1 MLYKRIR
8 EILEASPHLTQKG
21 LAEFM
26 GLDPAAVNRMLHGR
40 RNIMAQEIPLI
51 EQYLGQKISLG
62 GGDYPQASVLRGP
75 GVSDVAAAR
84 LSPVP
89 DLRAFENISLL
100 GRDMN
105 RVSPLDWVP
114 RHPRQVGLP
123 DAFAFFVED
132 DDMAPRFERGNIA
145 YIHPRR
151 PPVVGQDVLLVFH
164 SGDVF
169 LARLDGENKDEFIL
183 RRFAQPMKATVRK
196 TAVKQLFPVVGV
208 GF

>member
-1 MLYKRIR
+1 MLHKRIR

-26 GLDPAAVNRMLHGR
+26 GLDPAAVNRLLHGR

-51 EQYLGQKISLG
+51 EQYLGQKIRLDND
-62 GGDYPQASVLRGP
+62 DYPQPAAARAS

-84 LSPVP
+84 LSPAP
-89 DLRAFENISLL
+89 DLRAFDTIPVL

-105 RVSPLDWVP
+105 HTAPLDWTQ
-114 RHPRQVGLP
+114 RHPRQAGLP
-123 DAFAFFVED
+123 GAFAFFVD
-132 DDMAPRFERGNIA
+132 NDDMAPRYERGNTA

-151 PPVVGQDVLLVFH
+151 PAVVGQDVLFVFH

-169 LARLDGENKDEFIL
+169 LARLDGENREEFIL